1 MGGGRGKAVPSLPSS
16 LPPPALEPGP
26 LASHPRAWPSRC
38 KHIARQLE
46 VGVKPPAPTDT
57 PPLSQLSAPPPP
69 ASTDAP
75 SPSTPPRATDL
86 ASFSSSSSSSQLL
99 DLAAARDAAAADAAS
114 ARAALTALEA
124 AVLEPTFKPPSAW
137 AEREVAHRADRAA
150 WAAEAAVASARISDL
165 EATVAFL
172 RSGDAVSA
180 ALARADAADA
190 AATAAR
196 ADAEACKRALH
207 ELRLAVTAGDSATVR
222 AAVLARG
229 GGSLHLDG
237 VPLSPGVVATRVAD
251 LDGRGVGV
259 EERASP
265 RAAAGARGASA
276 RLMGARSID
285 GWTLDGA
292 SDAGWDVRTG
302 PAVAALAGEFEKPP
316 PQRTDSPRA
325 PRRVPPPSTVPP
337 TPSPAKAGGRVV
349 DDLTPCKL
357 EFGEEEAGGVSA
369 QADEPA
375 LPSPQPSA
383 STPASPSTA
392 ATTIAT
398 LEARLA
404 MDEAQLHRL
413 AAALE
418 AADADRAAL
427 EAALA
432 AAGVPRPPPPTGGG
446 TTAALLSARAATEGR
461 RRRRRRGKQNG
472 GDAEAPASASESDD
486 ASSSITTTLRSD
498 LAAATARAD
507 ALAARLAAAAAAVAA
522 GRVPAL
528 SELSVAVAEAPPS
541 TPEIQ
546 PADTPPLPVSTV
558 APGRTPPSPSH
569 LPPPLTEDEL
579 EAVRLRGE
587 RDALMDALVSTKLEL
602 AERQGD
608 VVRARRALA
617 RAAAMRASSEAALD
631 GLKATLT
638 VANGGVGVAPA
649 VAAAL
654 ARAGGVLARAG
665 AVLSAE

>member
-1 MGGGRGKAVPSLPSS
+1 M
-16 LPPPALEPGP
+16 
-26 LASHPRAWPSRC
+26 RA
-38 KHIARQLE
+38 
-46 VGVKPPAPTDT
+46 PAPTDT
-57 PPLSQLSAPPPP
+57 PPPFPPSCPQPRHPPP

-75 SPSTPPRATDL
+75 SPATPPRATDL
-86 ASFSSSSSSSQLL
+86 ASSSSSSSSQLL
-99 DLAAARDAAAADAAS
+99 DLAAARDAAAADAAA
-114 ARAALTALEA
+114 ARVALAALEA

-165 EATVAFL
+165 EAIVASL
-172 RSGDAVSA
+172 RSGGAVSA

-190 AATAAR
+190 TAAAAR

-207 ELRLAVTAGDSATVR
+207 ELRLAVAAGGAAPVR
-222 AAVLARG
+222 AAGLVRR
-229 GGSLHLDG
+229 GGSLQLDG
-237 VPLSPGVVATRVAD
+237 VVLSPGAVATRVAD

-265 RAAAGARGASA
+265 RAAAAARGASA
-276 RLMGARSID
+276 RLMGARSVD
-285 GWTLDGA
+285 GGTLAGA
-292 SDAGWDVRTG
+292 SDAAWDVRTG

-316 PQRTDSPRA
+316 PQRTSGGDSPCA
-325 PRRVPPPSTVPP
+325 PRRVLPPSAAPP
-337 TPSPAKAGGRVV
+337 TPSPAKAGARVV
-349 DDLTPCKL
+349 EDLTPCKL
-357 EFGEEEAGGVSA
+357 EFGEEEAA
-369 QADEPA
+369 PADEPA
-375 LPSPQPSA
+375 PPCLLAATPPPPPSA

-432 AAGVPRPPPPTGGG
+432 SASVPRPPPPTDGD
-446 TTAALLSARAATEGR
+446 TAAALLSARAATEGR
-461 RRRRRRGKQNG
+461 RRRRRRGRPGG
-472 GDAEAPASASESDD
+472 GDVAASPAPESDD
-486 ASSSITTTLRSD
+486 DYDSSITALRSD

-507 ALAARLAAAAAAVAA
+507 ALAARLTAAAAAVAA
-522 GRVPAL
+522 GRVPDV
-528 SELSVAVAEAPPS
+528 SELSMAVASPPPAS
-541 TPEIQ
+541 PEIQ
-546 PADTPPLPVSTV
+546 PADADVPLPVSTV
-558 APGRTPPSPSH
+558 VPGRTPPSPSH

-587 RDALMDALVSTKLEL
+587 RDALMDALVATKLEL

-617 RAAAMRASSEAALD
+617 RAAAMRASSAAALENV
-631 GLKATLT
+631 KATLT
-638 VANGGVGVAPA
+638 AGGVGVAPA

-654 ARAGGVLARAG
+654 ARAGGVLARSD